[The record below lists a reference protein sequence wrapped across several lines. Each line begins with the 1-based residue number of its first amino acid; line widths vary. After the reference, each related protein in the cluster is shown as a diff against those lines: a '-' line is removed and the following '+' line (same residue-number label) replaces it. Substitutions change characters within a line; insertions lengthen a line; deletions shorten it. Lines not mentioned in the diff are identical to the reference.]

1 MNNNNIKRY
10 ERREFIKVLSVAA
23 ASCTST
29 CLYACSESTSSPV
42 TLTGKKIEVRLED
55 NPTLLT
61 VGGSVRKTF
70 SEVNNGRPVLIV
82 RTSQTSFR
90 TMTMI
95 CTHQGSTI
103 NNPTNNVNKVI
114 CPNHGAQFSIADGN
128 FGKNI
133 GGQSTADLQTFET
146 TFNPTNSTIIIEF

>member
-1 MNNNNIKRY
+1 MKNNNVKRY
-10 ERREFIKVLSVAA
+10 ERREFIKILSIAA
-23 ASCTST
+23 ASCAST

-55 NPTLLT
+55 NTTLLT

-82 RTSQTSFR
+82 RTSETSFR

-95 CTHQGSTI
+95 CTHQGTTI
-103 NNPTNNVNKVI
+103 NNPSDNKKVI

-146 TFNPTNSTIIIEF
+146 TFNPTNNTLTITF